1 MTEGQILVRRF
12 NDSTHLHDQINAAE
26 AQMT

>member
-12 NDSTHLHDQINAAE
+12 NDSTHLYDEISAAE